1 MTMKRIPV
9 LLIVLLSFSRI
20 MLAQEADK
28 VKSISN
34 ATASR
39 GGTTGNSIALSPSI
53 IAYQGILT
61 DASGNPV
68 ADGNYQ
74 VTFRTYPV
82 ASGGSTNG
90 TFGPYTVTTVRGL
103 FATQI
108 EGWAIGF
115 FQNPSSRDLWIS
127 VQVGSNPELTP
138 RVRLTAV
145 PYAFA
150 ADFAD
155 NARALLLPYSTTT
168 SAAGVPAIGVTNTAT
183 TGWGIVGITAAPLT
197 GANNFAGVR
206 GISTAA
212 ADGVGV
218 TGSATGTR
226 SAGVLGFGDK
236 VGVNGY
242 TQLGNG
248 TAGVFDSGSDGV
260 TVPERSAGVVG
271 VTESA
276 SGTGMAA
283 INTNSGGTALEIE
296 GGIKVTGTGARPAFV
311 VGTGGNATVT
321 INNALC
327 NGNPNA
333 IIIAT
338 PNTNSGP
345 SANFVVPF
353 SVFYN
358 TATSRWIITRM
369 DGLALPPTAQF
380 NVLIINQ

>member
-1 MTMKRIPV
+1 MKRIPV

-20 MLAQEADK
+20 MLAQDASN

-34 ATASR
+34 ASASR
-39 GGTTGNSIALSPSI
+39 GGSSGEPILSVPSI

-68 ADGNYQ
+68 ADGTYQ
-74 VTFRTYPV
+74 VTFRGYTE
-82 ASGGSTNG
+82 ATGGSAVAQ
-90 TFGPYTVTTVRGL
+90 FGPNPVTTVRGL
-103 FATQI
+103 FVSQLANW
-108 EGWAIGF
+108 GSFFRGNRDVWIG
-115 FQNPSSRDLWIS
+115 
-127 VQVGSNPELTP
+127 VQVGSNAELTP

-155 NARALLLPYSTTT
+155 TARALLLPYLTTT

-183 TGWGIVGITAAPLT
+183 AGWGIVGVTNAPST
-197 GANNFAGVR
+197 VNIYAGVR
-206 GISTAA
+206 GRSTAA
-212 ADGVGV
+212 TDGIGVYGDANGARSVGVFGSSTNQGV
-218 TGSATGTR
+218 TGFTT
-226 SAGVLGFGDK
+226 
-236 VGVNGY
+236 
-242 TQLGNG
+242 
-248 TAGVFDSGSDGV
+248 
-260 TVPERSAGVVG
+260 
-271 VTESA
+271 SA

-283 INTNSGGTALEIE
+283 INANSGGTAIEIE
-296 GGIKVTGTGARPAFV
+296 GGIKVTGTTRPAFV

>member
-1 MTMKRIPV
+1 MKRIFV

-68 ADGNYQ
+68 ADGTYQ
-74 VTFRTYPV
+74 VTFRGYTE
-82 ASGGSTNG
+82 ATGGSAVAQ
-90 TFGPYTVTTVRGL
+90 FGPNPVTTVRGL
-103 FATQI
+103 FVSQLANW
-108 EGWAIGF
+108 GSFFRGNRDVWIG
-115 FQNPSSRDLWIS
+115 
-127 VQVGSNPELTP
+127 VQVGSNAELTP

-155 NARALLLPYSTTT
+155 TARALLLPYLTTT

-183 TGWGIVGITAAPLT
+183 TGWGIVGITAAPLS

-311 VGTGGNATVT
+311 VGTGGNATAT
-321 INNALC
+321 IDNALC

-345 SANFVVPF
+345 TANFTVPF

-358 TATSRWIITRM
+358 TTTSRWIITRM
-369 DGLALPPTAQF
+369 DGVALPSAAQF
-380 NVLIINQ
+380 NVLIINR